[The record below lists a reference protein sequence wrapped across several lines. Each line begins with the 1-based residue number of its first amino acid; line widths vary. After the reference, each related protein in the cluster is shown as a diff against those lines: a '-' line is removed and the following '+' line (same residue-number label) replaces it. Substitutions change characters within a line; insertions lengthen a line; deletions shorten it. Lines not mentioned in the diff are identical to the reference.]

1 MASIDREMETRFFIA
16 KCTNIQSLKKC
27 VNTCEWACKDRDKP
41 PHPKDILNEAFTSGK
56 VTIIF
61 SVNNCHGWHGYVEMI
76 GPAEKQMGENCVM
89 SKSISDHPLR
99 NNKDHTHND
108 IESFT
113 TESNFL
119 TSDTVSLPADEL
131 IQTKTLIQDPE
142 NRTCDQFSVQENH
155 WYYFPVRWQ
164 VNFIH
169 EFGEQCL
176 PSKETDNLVA
186 VDGTPINKAR
196 NWQEVS
202 PDVGQKMCFLIDNHY
217 KFLYDKR
224 NLKLQQSLEKKP
236 DPFYRAQSGEVEEQ
250 MWKKVVDKVERELG
264 KVHLACPFG
273 SQRYNLHK
281 AESDTDMFIV
291 YQANTKDLLGFDP
304 PKHTVKNSDH
314 EECDYTIHEVH
325 RYCELILNGDPRCVE
340 TLFLHPASLVQA
352 SLEWKNL
359 VSKRM
364 LFLNIQCLDK
374 YLRDAEGSRGI
385 KQLRRWCDDNP
396 LATVLN
402 IKMCKLLYIVVRLLQ
417 NAKNIV
423 DGQPLEIYRSEGSE
437 ERKLLMSIRAGDFP
451 VVQAWSIIESLQTEI
466 SSKRDSLSTQ
476 SVTDDAAKTQM
487 EEWLIQMRYT
497 NFLEKH

>member
-1 MASIDREMETRFFIA
+1 MASIDREAETRYFIA
-16 KCTNIQSLKKC
+16 KCANIHSFKKC
-27 VNTCEWACKDRDKP
+27 VNTCEWACRDRDKP
-41 PHPKDILNEAFTSGK
+41 PHPKDILTEAFSSGK
-56 VTIIF
+56 VILIF

-76 GPAEKQMGENCVM
+76 GPPAEKQPIKNCVM
-89 SKSISDHPLR
+89 SKSTNDHIH
-99 NNKDHTHND
+99 KDD

-119 TSDTVSLPADEL
+119 TSDTVSLSEEEL
-131 IQTKTLIQDPE
+131 IQTKALIQDSN
-142 NRTCDQFSVQENH
+142 NRTCEKFSVQKKH
-155 WYYFPVRWQ
+155 WYYFPVRWE
-164 VNFIH
+164 VNFIN

-176 PSKETDNLVA
+176 PSKETENLVA

-202 PDVGQKMCFLIDNHY
+202 PDIGQKICLLIDHHY
-217 KFLYDKR
+217 KFLNDKR
-224 NLKLQQSLEKKP
+224 DLKLKQSLEKNP
-236 DPFYRAQSGEVEEQ
+236 DPFYIVQSGEVEEQ

-264 KVHLACPFG
+264 RVHLACPFG

-340 TLFLHPASLVQA
+340 TLFLHPDSLVQT
-352 SLEWKNL
+352 SPEWKNL
-359 VSKRM
+359 VVKRM
-364 LFLNIQCLDK
+364 LFLNIECLDK

-396 LATVLN
+396 SAKLLS

-423 DGQPLEIYRSEGSE
+423 DGHPLEIYRLEGSQ

-451 VVQAWSIIESLQTEI
+451 VEQAWSIIESLQTEI
-466 SSKRDSLSTQ
+466 SKKRESLSIQ
-476 SVTDDAAKTQM
+476 SVTDEAKAQM